1 MAARRARSADP
12 PPQVAAAAPVDAM
25 AAAESDHR
33 GGFGEF
39 GGETRAFIERTFR
52 EKIVLVG
59 VTLPPA
65 TPQETEA
72 SLVELASL
80 VSAAGADVVE
90 QVTQR
95 RDAPD
100 ASTYIGRGKVEEL
113 RVIAERHDADT
124 VVFDDELT
132 PAQQATLEQKLG
144 RSAIDRTT
152 VILDIFA
159 QNASSMEGKTQVELA
174 QLRYLLPRIRG
185 MGKRLSQ
192 QAGGI
197 GTRGPGETKLEVDRR
212 RLERRVHHLE
222 RQLADI
228 AQHRQTQAKRRQN
241 SNLWQVALV
250 GYTNAGKST
259 LLNQLC
265 GSDVAVRNQLFA
277 TLDATTRKL
286 MLPGGEQ
293 VLLADTVG
301 FIKKLPHT
309 LVEAF
314 AATLSVVTEADLVL
328 HVVDASAADPWEQI
342 AAVREVLV
350 QIGAEDKPELLVW
363 NKCDRLGGVGGSGM
377 GAGGLGGAGGSASLN
392 GSVGAA
398 SLNGTGESAWISAAT
413 GQGAEQ
419 LLETLANR
427 LWSLSPVRELL
438 VPYECGSVIAAVHRS
453 GQVLVETAVAE
464 GMRYRV
470 RLDDASASR
479 FESYVVPAA
488 AAG

>member
-1 MAARRARSADP
+1 MAARRNRPADP
-12 PPQVAAAAPVDAM
+12 TPPAE
-25 AAAESDHR
+25 AAESAEAASDHR

-80 VSAAGADVVE
+80 VGAAGADVVE
-90 QVTQR
+90 QITQR

-100 ASTYIGRGKVEEL
+100 AGTYIGRGKVEEL
-113 RVIAERHDADT
+113 RVIAEHHDADT

-132 PAQQATLEQKLG
+132 PAQQATLEHKLG

-212 RLERRVHHLE
+212 RLERRVHQLE

-363 NKCDRLGGVGGSGM
+363 NKCDRLGG
-377 GAGGLGGAGGSASLN
+377 AGVAP
-392 GSVGAA
+392 
-398 SLNGTGESAWISAAT
+398 SLNGTGESVQISAAT
-413 GQGAEQ
+413 GQGAEL

-438 VPYECGSVIAAVHRS
+438 VPYQCGDVIAAVHRS